1 MSGEDDLPMRIMN
14 LVRHICV
21 LVGLMAVIIVWGI
34 LTLVVSPTEIVF
46 LLGNWLFPDP
56 EAKHPPSPA

>member
-1 MSGEDDLPMRIMN
+1 MTGEDDLPMRIMN

-34 LTLVVSPTEIVF
+34 LTLLVSPAEIVF

-56 EAKHPPSPA
+56 AAKHPPSPA